1 MHSPEALDD
10 LLPHAHSVVMT
21 LPHTPLSEGMI
32 DSVRLAR
39 FRRGAYLV
47 NIGRGP
53 TVVLDAVVRALDDGQ
68 LAGVAL
74 DVFEIEPLPAAH
86 PLWRHPRA
94 LLTPHVAVV
103 GPHIMQRRF
112 DVLSDNVRRFLS
124 GEPLR
129 NRVDKALWY

>member
-1 MHSPEALDD
+1 
-10 LLPHAHSVVMT
+10 
-21 LPHTPLSEGMI
+21 MI